1 MSQYASAPVGMLD
14 VHAAPGLRETLRN
27 TWRLRHFS
35 WTYAQSRIIAA
46 RSENRLGLLWEFI
59 SPMLLAGVYYL
70 AFGVVLGTRRDNVN
84 FEVFLLIGVFTWQLM
99 NSCLM
104 GTAECLV
111 RSAKLVK
118 SVHFTRLA
126 LPVSVTMRELLSYI
140 PMLAVIVAVA
150 LITGEP
156 VRVQWL
162 LILAAMAVTT
172 LFGTGIGL
180 LLAHPS
186 RTSRDIS
193 QLLPVTMRAWMF
205 MSGVFYDPAVRFAK
219 VDGWLGW
226 LLEYNPGALVLET
239 ARSAFLPSIAVDP
252 TKWLAITGLSITVAV
267 LGVIVFAHR
276 DGKRD

>member
-1 MSQYASAPVGMLD
+1 MSRYASAPAGMLD
-14 VHAAPGLRETLRN
+14 VHAAPGLREALRN

-35 WTYAQSRIIAA
+35 WSYAQSRIIAA

-104 GTAECLV
+104 GTSECLV

-126 LPVSVTMRELLSYI
+126 LPVSVMMRELLSYI
-140 PMLAVIVAVA
+140 PMLAVVVTVA
-150 LITGEP
+150 LVTGEP
-156 VRVQWL
+156 VRPQWL
-162 LILAAMAVTT
+162 LIIATMAVTT
-172 LFGTGIGL
+172 LFGTGVGL

-193 QLLPVTMRAWMF
+193 QLLPVSMRAWMF

-219 VDGWLGW
+219 VHGWPGL
-226 LLEYNPGALVLET
+226 LLEYNPGALILET
-239 ARSAFLPSIAVDP
+239 ARSAFLPSIEVDV
-252 TKWLAITGLSITVAV
+252 TKWLIISGLAAATAV
-267 LGVIVFAHR
+267 IGVLVFVRR